1 MPRSIHLAWTGAL
14 LALALAAC
22 AQTSQQPAAV
32 TAPTASAAAAEAS
45 TQAAS
50 ASEPPVAASAPEA
63 GPVGTT
69 DGDGGLAAQFRSCG
83 ADADCVAVPRAGCCH
98 NGWKEAVNATQKDA
112 YEQAYACTRTP
123 RPICPMYM
131 VRDTRV
137 ARCNAQSHL
146 CEMVKP

>member
-1 MPRSIHLAWTGAL
+1 MPRSIHVAGVSL
-14 LALALAAC
+14 LVVVAC

-32 TAPTASAAAAEAS
+32 TAPVASAASPDPRA
-45 TQAAS
+45 
-50 ASEPPVAASAPEA
+50 PPVTATAEPAAAPAPEA
-63 GPVGTT
+63 GAAAAS
-69 DGDGGLAAQFRSCG
+69 DGDGGPGAQFRSCN

-98 NGWKEAVNATQKDA
+98 NGWKEAVNVSQKDA
-112 YEQAYACTRTP
+112 YEQANACASTR

>member
-1 MPRSIHLAWTGAL
+1 MPRSIHLAWTSAL
-14 LALALAAC
+14 VLAAC

-32 TAPTASAAAAEAS
+32 TAPTASAAAPDVS
-45 TQAAS
+45 TQTAGTP
-50 ASEPPVAASAPEA
+50 EPAVAASAPEA
-63 GPVGTT
+63 GPAATT
-69 DGDGGLAAQFRSCG
+69 DVDGGLAARFRSCN
-83 ADADCVAVPRAGCCH
+83 ADPDCVAVPRAGCCR
-98 NGWKEAVNATQKDA
+98 NGWNEAVNASQKDA

-123 RPICPMYM
+123 RPICPMFM